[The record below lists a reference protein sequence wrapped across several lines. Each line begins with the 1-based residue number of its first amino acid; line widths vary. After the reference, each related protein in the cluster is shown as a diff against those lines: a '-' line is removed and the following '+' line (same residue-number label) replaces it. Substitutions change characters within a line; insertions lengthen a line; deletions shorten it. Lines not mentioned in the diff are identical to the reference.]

1 MTAAPLPP
9 QISEK
14 TGFSRDSEGVACLGG
29 QRIQKILEEAGVETP
44 AYIYD
49 LEGIRERL
57 KKLDAAFGDTPHLIA
72 YALKANNAGTILRQ
86 VAELGA
92 GVDAVSGGELL
103 LARRAGVPAE
113 RIVLS
118 GVAKRNDELDLSLSE
133 GIFSIQAESP
143 GEVGRIIER
152 ARLAGKKARVS
163 LRINPGV
170 EIDSH
175 AHISTGHDRAKFGI
189 AASQIRDVA
198 SLLSDCPHGSLVGLS
213 THVGSMLKEP
223 SGYLASA
230 RVVLT
235 HAEQMRSAGHPIEFV
250 DFGGGFGIDYGGAP
264 AEDPA
269 AFAEAAVQL
278 LRESSVRDLKLVV
291 EPGRSIVG
299 PFGVLVARV
308 VQQKTSG
315 PISWVLIDAGMNDL
329 MRPALYGA
337 RHRVEPLDRPP
348 GAELHHI
355 AGPVCESTDHFGEHA
370 LGDIPEYVVLRD
382 AGAYGYVMGSE
393 YNGRPLPSEVFVDG
407 GKVVHVARTRG
418 VEAWIADRLR

>member
-1 MTAAPLPP
+1 MTAAPLHPE
-9 QISEK
+9 SSTK
-14 TGFSRDSEGVACLGG
+14 TGFSRDAEGVACLGG
-29 QRIQKILEEAGVETP
+29 QRLKELLDEAGVQTP

-49 LEGIRERL
+49 LGGIRERL
-57 KKLDAAFGDTPHLIA
+57 AKLDAAFGDTPHLIA
-72 YALKANNAGTILRQ
+72 YAIKANSAGSILRE
-86 VAELGA
+86 VAKLGL

-103 LARRAGVPAE
+103 LARRVGIPAQ

-143 GEVGRIIER
+143 GEVSRIIER
-152 ARLAGKKARVS
+152 ARRAGKKARVS

-198 SLLSDCPHGSLVGLS
+198 ALLSDCPHGSLVGLS

-235 HAEQMRSAGHPIEFV
+235 HAEEMRRAGHPIEFV

-264 AEDPA
+264 ADDPA
-269 AFAEAAVQL
+269 SFASAAVQL
-278 LRESSVRDLKLVV
+278 LRESNVRDLKLVV

-299 PFGVLVARV
+299 PFGVLLARV

-337 RHRVEPLDRPP
+337 RHRVEPLESPP
-348 GAELHHI
+348 GEQLHHV

-370 LGDIPEYVVLRD
+370 LGEVPEYVVLRD
-382 AGAYGYVMGSE
+382 AGAYGFVMGSE

-407 GKVVHVARTRG
+407 GQVTHVVPTRG
-418 VEAWIADRLR
+418 VQAWIDDRLR